1 MALSLTVPEAATL
14 TFDANGGTGTMDAVS
29 GRVGVGVQ
37 LPACTFTAP
46 DGKDFLCW
54 NTQADAGDTR
64 YYAGSTFMPAASQTL
79 YAEWGEGYVI
89 DLTATAVNASVA
101 IPLGLSAQ
109 LTQLTGYFNN
119 ETDPM
124 GLDVNLD
131 GVKDLAIVQAYD
143 DVNNV
148 MTASVTKLNSL
159 TANYR
164 FVLTA
169 PTEEGKYGCV
179 LIKFVSDGSVVEPGD
194 IELLYD
200 DNGTYN
206 SGQLLV
212 LKDGQTHNLM
222 LSDRTLYTDGD
233 WNTLCLPFGIDDFSG
248 TPLEGFTVKELD
260 TETAYGGHVTGLD
273 GTTLYLNFKD
283 ASGIEAGK
291 PYIVKKLQLKD
302 DALTPTYTATGGTA
316 GWTTMQACGYDR
328 LIDGDTGAGKNWWT
342 NFTGDS
348 VYCEFH
354 AYQPVYMTGYTL
366 TTGNQKTAQTPTAWT
381 LQGKQNEG
389 DAWTTIDSRNA
400 TTTSGDAL
408 PSEPTVEKNYTVK
421 NPGTYQYFRFEVT
434 QNGGANY
441 MCLSE
446 LTLQAYYPSNIDNI
460 VNPVFSGVTIDASA
474 PTVVSS
480 EDGKV
485 TFVGNYS
492 PIDIAGEDRSILFLG
507 AANTLYYPNDAMTIN
522 SCRAHFELNGITAGD
537 ASAGVRAFV
546 LNFDGDGEATGITDP
561 TPDPSPAW
569 EGNGCAWYSL
579 DGRRLSG
586 KPTTSGIYINNGRK
600 IVIK

>member
-233 WNTLCLPFGIDDFSG
+233 WNTLCLPFGVDDFTG
-248 TPLEGFTVKELD
+248 TPLEGATVKTLES
-260 TETAYGGHVTGLD
+260 TSFTD
-273 GTTLYLNFKD
+273 GTLTMTFSD
-283 ASGIEAGK
+283 DQTAIEAGV
-291 PYIVKKLQLKD
+291 PYIVK
-302 DALTPTYTATGGTA
+302 
-316 GWTTMQACGYDR
+316 W
-328 LIDGDTGAGKNWWT
+328 
-342 NFTGDS
+342 
-348 VYCEFH
+348 
-354 AYQPVYMTGYTL
+354 
-366 TTGNQKTAQTPTAWT
+366 
-381 LQGKQNEG
+381 
-389 DAWTTIDSRNA
+389 
-400 TTTSGDAL
+400 TSGTD
-408 PSEPTVEKNYTVK
+408 
-421 NPGTYQYFRFEVT
+421 
-434 QNGGANY
+434 
-441 MCLSE
+441 
-446 LTLQAYYPSNIDNI
+446 I
-460 VNPVFSGVTIDASA
+460 VNPVFTGVTISNTAA
-474 PTVVSS
+474 NVSTQYV
-480 EDGKV
+480 D
-485 TFVGNYS
+485 FVGTYS
-492 PIDIAGEDRSILFLG
+492 PTIIYESGDKHNLYLG
-507 AANTLYYPNDAMTIN
+507 SGNTLYYPTTEGFTVNA
-522 SCRAHFELNGITAGD
+522 CRAYFQLKNGLTAGD
-537 ASAGVRAFV
+537 PSSSEAPVRAFV
-546 LNFDGDGEATGITDP
+546 LDFGDGEETAIRSL
-561 TPDPSPAW
+561 TPDASPT
-569 EGNGCAWYSL
+569 GKGSDGWYTL
-579 DGRRLSG
+579 DGRRLSA
-586 KPTTSGIYINNGRK
+586 KPSASGIYINNGRK
-600 IVIK
+600 VVIK